1 MLVLRCIVVFLPKFF
16 QDMENI
22 KVFKFGGASIK
33 SAENI
38 NNVVS
43 ILEKHKTQKLMIIVS
58 ALGKTTNQLEQVVNH
73 RSDKDQALKQLEM
86 VKSNHLEII
95 AALGLGE
102 DTNLLN
108 ELNDLLVEI
117 EWSLEEYGA
126 EYDYIYDQIV
136 SVGELLSSK
145 ILVAKIN
152 QLGVDTQWLDA
163 RGVIITDD
171 IYREGWVDWERTTD
185 NIHNKVK
192 PLFNKVQ
199 FVLSQGFIGSTMEN
213 NTTTLGRE
221 GSDYSAAIFSHGL
234 DSSDM
239 TIWKDV
245 PGVLTGDP
253 KLFKNV
259 TKLDSLSYREAIEM
273 TYYGAKVIHPKT
285 IKPLQN
291 KNIPLFVKSFLDP
304 DGDGTLVSDEV
315 LESYPPIITIEDN
328 QAIINISTRD
338 FSFVAEHHLSYLF
351 QEIAKHRLQVNMM
364 QNSAIS
370 FSVCVNNI
378 DDRVEKFN
386 NQIQETFK
394 TKVERNLELINI
406 RHYQKDLVERMKMG
420 KIIRLEE
427 RKGDMIQLVVKD
439 IPKMERL

>member
-1 MLVLRCIVVFLPKFF
+1 
-16 QDMENI
+16 MENI

-33 SAENI
+33 SADNI
-38 NNVVS
+38 RNVVS
-43 ILEKHKTQKLMIIVS
+43 ILEKHKSHKLMIIVS
-58 ALGKTTNQLEQVVNH
+58 ALGKTTNQLEQVVNQ
-73 RSDKDQALKQLEM
+73 RLDKNEALKSLE
-86 VKSNHLEII
+86 KIKQNHLEII
-95 AALGLGE
+95 NELGLGE
-102 DTNLLN
+102 DSNLLS

-117 EWSLEEYGA
+117 DWALDEEGA

-136 SVGELLSSK
+136 SLGELLSSK
-145 ILVAKIN
+145 ILTAKIKQVGIN
-152 QLGVDTQWLDA
+152 IQWLDA

-171 IYREGWVDWERTTD
+171 IYREGWVDWERTTN
-185 NIHNKVK
+185 NIATKVK
-192 PLFNKVQ
+192 PLFNDVQ
-199 FVLSQGFIGSTMEN
+199 FVLSQGFIGSTTEN

-221 GSDYSAAIFSHGL
+221 GSDYSAAIFSYGL
-234 DSSDM
+234 DVSDM

-253 KLFKNV
+253 RIFKNV

-291 KNIPLFVKSFLDP
+291 KNISLYVKSFVDP
-304 DGDGTLVSDEV
+304 EGEGTLVSDEV
-315 LESYPPIITIEDN
+315 LESYPPIITLEAN
-328 QAIINISTRD
+328 QAIIYISTRD

-351 QEIAKHRLQVNMM
+351 QEIAKHRIQVNMM

-370 FSVCVNNI
+370 FSVCVNDI

-394 TKVERNLELINI
+394 TKVERGLELINI
-406 RHYQKDLVERMKMG
+406 RHYQKDLVERMKSG

-439 IPKMERL
+439 VPKIERL

>member
-1 MLVLRCIVVFLPKFF
+1 MFYAIFGEIFR
-16 QDMENI
+16 DMENI

-33 SAENI
+33 SADNI
-38 NNVVS
+38 NNVIS
-43 ILEKHKTQKLMIIVS
+43 ILEKHRSKKLMIIVS
-58 ALGKTTNQLEQVVNH
+58 ALGKTTNQLEQVVNL
-73 RSDKDQALKQLEM
+73 RSERNKAIEKLEI
-86 VKSNHLEII
+86 VKKNHLEII
-95 AALGLGE
+95 SALKLGK
-102 DTNLLN
+102 DANLLT

-117 EWSLEEYGA
+117 EWALDEEGA

-145 ILVAKIN
+145 ILTAKIK
-152 QLGVDTQWLDA
+152 QLGIDIQWLDA
-163 RGVIITDD
+163 RGIIITDD
-171 IYREGWVDWERTTD
+171 IYREGWVDWDRTIA
-185 NIHNKVK
+185 NMQNKVK
-192 PLFNKVQ
+192 PLFKDVQ
-199 FVLSQGFIGSTMEN
+199 FVVSQGFIGSTTEN

-221 GSDYSAAIFSHGL
+221 GSDYSAAIFSYGL
-234 DSSDM
+234 DASNM

-253 KLFKNV
+253 RLFKNV

-291 KNIPLFVKSFLDP
+291 KNIPLYVKSFVDP
-304 DGDGTLVSDEV
+304 SGEGTIVSDEV
-315 LESYPPIITIEDN
+315 LDSYPPIITIEDN

-351 QEIAKHRLQVNMM
+351 QEIAKHRIQVNMM

-370 FSVCVNNI
+370 FSVCVNDI

-386 NQIQETFK
+386 DQIQESFK

-406 RHYQKDLVERMKMG
+406 RHYQKDIVERMKTG

-439 IPKMERL
+439 VPKIERL

>member
-1 MLVLRCIVVFLPKFF
+1 VVFLPKFF

>member
-1 MLVLRCIVVFLPKFF
+1 VFYAIFGEIF
-16 QDMENI
+16 RDMENI

-33 SAENI
+33 SADNI
-38 NNVVS
+38 NNVIS
-43 ILEKHKTQKLMIIVS
+43 ILEKHRSKKLMIIVS
-58 ALGKTTNQLEQVVNH
+58 ALGKTTNQLEQVVNL
-73 RSDKDQALKQLEM
+73 RSERNKAIEKLEI
-86 VKSNHLEII
+86 VKKNHLEII
-95 AALGLGE
+95 SALKLGK
-102 DTNLLN
+102 DANLLT

-117 EWSLEEYGA
+117 EWALDEEGA

-145 ILVAKIN
+145 ILTAKIK
-152 QLGVDTQWLDA
+152 QLGIDIQWLDA
-163 RGVIITDD
+163 RGIIITDD
-171 IYREGWVDWERTTD
+171 IYREGWVDWDRTIA
-185 NIHNKVK
+185 NMQNKVK
-192 PLFNKVQ
+192 PLFKDVQ
-199 FVLSQGFIGSTMEN
+199 FVVSQGFIGSTTEN

-221 GSDYSAAIFSHGL
+221 GSDYSAAIFSYGL
-234 DSSDM
+234 DASNM

-253 KLFKNV
+253 RLFKNV

-291 KNIPLFVKSFLDP
+291 KNIPLYVKSFVDP
-304 DGDGTLVSDEV
+304 SGEGTIVSDEV
-315 LESYPPIITIEDN
+315 LDSYPPIITIEDN

-351 QEIAKHRLQVNMM
+351 QEIAKHRIQVNMM

-370 FSVCVNNI
+370 FSVCVNDI

-386 NQIQETFK
+386 DQIQESFK

-406 RHYQKDLVERMKMG
+406 RHYQKDIVERMKTG

-439 IPKMERL
+439 VPKIERL

>member
-1 MLVLRCIVVFLPKFF
+1 VFYAIFGEIF
-16 QDMENI
+16 RDMENI

-33 SAENI
+33 SADNI
-38 NNVVS
+38 NNVIS
-43 ILEKHKTQKLMIIVS
+43 ILEKHRSNKLMIIVS
-58 ALGKTTNQLEQVVNH
+58 ALGKTTNQLEQVVNL
-73 RSDKDQALKQLEM
+73 RSERNKAIEKLEA
-86 VKSNHLEII
+86 VKKNHLEII
-95 AALGLGE
+95 SALELGE
-102 DTNLLN
+102 DTNLLT

-117 EWSLEEYGA
+117 EWALDEEGA

-145 ILVAKIN
+145 ILTAKIK
-152 QLGVDTQWLDA
+152 QLGIDIQWLDA
-163 RGVIITDD
+163 RGIIITDD
-171 IYREGWVDWERTTD
+171 IYREGWVDWDRTIA
-185 NIHNKVK
+185 NMQNKVK
-192 PLFNKVQ
+192 PLFKDVQ
-199 FVLSQGFIGSTMEN
+199 FVVSQGFIGSTTEN

-221 GSDYSAAIFSHGL
+221 GSDYSAAIFSYGL
-234 DSSDM
+234 DASNM

-253 KLFKNV
+253 RLFKNV

-291 KNIPLFVKSFLDP
+291 KNIPLYVKSFVDP
-304 DGDGTLVSDEV
+304 SGEGTLVSDEV
-315 LESYPPIITIEDN
+315 LDSYPPIITIEDN

-351 QEIAKHRLQVNMM
+351 KEIAKHRIQVNMM

-370 FSVCVNNI
+370 FSVCVNDI

-386 NQIQETFK
+386 DQIQESFK

-406 RHYQKDLVERMKMG
+406 RHYQKDIVERMKTG

-439 IPKMERL
+439 IPKIERL